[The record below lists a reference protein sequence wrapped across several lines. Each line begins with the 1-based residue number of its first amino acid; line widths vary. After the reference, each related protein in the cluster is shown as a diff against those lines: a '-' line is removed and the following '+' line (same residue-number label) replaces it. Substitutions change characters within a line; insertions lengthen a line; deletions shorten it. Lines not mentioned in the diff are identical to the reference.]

1 MTTYKKITALV
12 GAAVLAVTLAA
23 CGGDS
28 NESTD
33 TTVAASAA
41 TEEVVIEGQWART
54 SPAATDMGA
63 AYMTITSPV
72 DDALVAAAVSM
83 DIAMEA
89 QIHEVVPAEMTDTTM
104 AMDDMATDTTMAMGD
119 MAMTMREVDEIALP
133 AGAAVELKPGGY
145 HVMLMGLK
153 APLEVGTEIKITLTF
168 KNAGDIEVTVPVLEE
183 AP

>member
-1 MTTYKKITALV
+1 MTTNKKITALV

-41 TEEVVIEGQWART
+41 SEEVVVEGQWART

-133 AGAAVELKPGGY
+133 AGVAVELKPGGY

-153 APLEVGTEIKITLTF
+153 TPLEVGTEIKITLTF